1 MNSYSEN
8 ITVKEETSKRTI
20 YLSIF
25 KSAFTTPSVGHYG
38 KLRYFKAPILQSY
51 IKHKYIIIYFI

>member
-8 ITVKEETSKRTI
+8 ITVKEETSKRAI

-25 KSAFTTPSVGHYG
+25 KSAFTTPSVDHYG
-38 KLRYFKAPILQSY
+38 KLRFKAPILQ
-51 IKHKYIIIYFI
+51 